1 MNPSH
6 HETGLSAQL
15 ENMSPTST
23 VTEVVFA
30 TPKGPAPKRR
40 GRPPKNA
47 KVTKDENLNETEN
60 EDSSVLS
67 TSSQGERRRRSSR
80 IKKKESQND
89 PEIDFTSND
98 SFLNTTSPLP
108 DVSKEKSKSKSK
120 KNRNHELD
128 QQPTAIAD
136 LTTANVEAAPPSP
149 PSSSPSS
156 PQPTIVENEGFKE
169 LDDKVLLN
177 RTNEVCNESYPKFDE
192 IDESIFFCKR

>member
-6 HETGLSAQL
+6 HETGFATQL

-47 KVTKDENLNETEN
+47 KATKDENSNETEN
-60 EDSSVLS
+60 EESSVLS
-67 TSSQGERRRRSSR
+67 TCVEENRRRSSR
-80 IKKKESQND
+80 IKKKESQKD
-89 PEIDFTSND
+89 PEIRSTSND
-98 SFLNTTSPLP
+98 SLSNTLLPLP
-108 DVSKEKSKSKSK
+108 TVFKEKPKSKL
-120 KNRNHELD
+120 KNHKNHELD
-128 QQPTAIAD
+128 QPTANGD
-136 LTTANVEAAPPSP
+136 LTTANDEQS
-149 PSSSPSS
+149 SSSPPPLS
-156 PQPTIVENEGFKE
+156 PPQATSVEDEGLKE